1 VFADSRGFGWER
13 ALKIWLIVGLWFA
26 VNLAFVAIRLYVTAE
41 GAPEDVAQK
50 YPPFVSNSG

>member
-1 VFADSRGFGWER
+1 M
-13 ALKIWLIVGLWFA
+13 KIWLIVGLWFA
-26 VNLAFVAIRLYVTAE
+26 VNLAFVAVRLYVTAE